1 MVVSEIK
8 QTWLKKMPNAWFSG
22 VMRDLFT
29 CGKNIQQFGLLNRD
43 FNIRCKQLAM
53 DCTIV
58 EQHLFKLWPQKVLRN
73 SGIVQGAI
81 WVRGSYCG
89 AVIHVII
96 IKHLHLSLSGLDQ
109 RYNGNKQKA
118 SCNQAQVRSCN
129 YKWKCHFGALWLQLL
144 KQTKP
149 RASLTRDLIKGSHR
163 LEYIKKKETWFDTS
177 MPTISFF
184 MKQMLTGT

>member
-1 MVVSEIK
+1 
-8 QTWLKKMPNAWFSG
+8 MPNAWFSG

-149 RASLTRDLIKGSHR
+149 RAS
-163 LEYIKKKETWFDTS
+163 YKKKKRNMIWYFHAHNFILYETNVDRNV
-177 MPTISFF
+177 MLLNSFHWHLNF
-184 MKQMLTGT
+184 Y